1 MDLLQ
6 QISTSY
12 QNQMDEQ
19 FPAIRITTG
28 AEVSTQNSIASICE
42 EIPADVLVFARIE
55 LIFLLVVAMV
65 LAEKPHGYLG
75 KVSKD
80 VSFPLGTP
88 CGCRHPQ
95 FLLKEPNS

>member
-12 QNQMDEQ
+12 RNQMDEQ

-42 EIPADVLVFARIE
+42 EIPADVLVFARVEI
-55 LIFLLVVAMV
+55 
-65 LAEKPHGYLG
+65 
-75 KVSKD
+75 
-80 VSFPLGTP
+80 
-88 CGCRHPQ
+88 
-95 FLLKEPNS
+95 EPNP

>member
-42 EIPADVLVFARIE
+42 EIPADVLVF
-55 LIFLLVVAMV
+55 
-65 LAEKPHGYLG
+65 
-75 KVSKD
+75 
-80 VSFPLGTP
+80 
-88 CGCRHPQ
+88 C
-95 FLLKEPNS
+95 